1 MNNDG
6 PDVRPRPPFPPATRK
21 PEPTPAQSKEARSYL
36 WVFIALLL
44 GMLISSDLALPWKL
58 LPLALG
64 IAAMVVGIMALVK
77 IVRFGLGAFM
87 RVVVSMCLAAT
98 AFMTLGLAAM
108 VALWPL
114 TAKYETCMQ
123 SALTVQATET
133 CTKDY
138 LSFNGML
145 PQP

>member
-44 GMLISSDLALPWKL
+44 GMLISSELALPWKL

-64 IAAMVVGIMALVK
+64 IAALVVGIMTLVK
-77 IVRFGLGAFM
+77 VVRYGLHRLL
-87 RVVVSMCLAAT
+87 RVIISMVLQ
-98 AFMTLGLAAM
+98 LQ
-108 VALWPL
+108 PL
-114 TAKYETCMQ
+114 
-123 SALTVQATET
+123 
-133 CTKDY
+133 
-138 LSFNGML
+138 
-145 PQP
+145 

>member
-1 MNNDG
+1 MTNDG

-21 PEPTPAQSKEARSYL
+21 PEPTEAQSKEARSYM

-44 GMLISSDLALPWKL
+44 GLLLSSDLMLPWKL
-58 LPLALG
+58 LPLMLG
-64 IAAMVVGIMALVK
+64 IAAVVVGIITLVK
-77 IVRFGLGAFM
+77 VIRFGLGAFM
-87 RVVVSMCLAAT
+87 RIVVSMGLAAT
-98 AFMTLGLAAM
+98 AFMTLGLAAQ

-123 SALTVQATET
+123 SALTVQATEA
-133 CTKDY
+133 CTEDY
-138 LSFNGML
+138 LTFGGML

>member
-44 GMLISSDLALPWKL
+44 GMLISSELALPWKL

-64 IAAMVVGIMALVK
+64 IAALVVGIMTLVK
-77 IVRFGLGAFM
+77 VVRYGLHRSL
-87 RVVVSMCLAAT
+87 RVIISMGLAAT
-98 AFMTLGLAAM
+98 AFMTIGLAAM
-108 VALWPL
+108 VALWPF

-138 LSFNGML
+138 LSFGGML